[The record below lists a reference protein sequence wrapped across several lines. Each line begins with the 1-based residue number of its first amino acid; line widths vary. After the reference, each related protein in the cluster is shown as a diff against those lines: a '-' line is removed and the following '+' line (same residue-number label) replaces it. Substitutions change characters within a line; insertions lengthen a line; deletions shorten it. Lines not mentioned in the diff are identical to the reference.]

1 MFRHLFKMIWN
12 RKKQNFLL
20 ITEMFV
26 SFMVVFAVFTLL
38 VHNFRNYRQPAG
50 FEYENVWSINANNVR
65 NYTNNDSLM
74 RFHQVLRNQLLSMP
88 EIQTVSWTGNNIP
101 FAMSTR
107 NGTLTHNKMDIRKV
121 NYYTTDDGYKDV
133 LNFQMVEGRWFS
145 REDNGSRDHPVVITA
160 GLKQKLFGDQPA
172 AGQLL
177 GDPSGEGHRRRVV
190 GVIQDVKDKGDYNE
204 AVDGVYE
211 RADTAAYSWLN
222 TILVKVAPG
231 AGGDFEGRLFK
242 TVASAMKDSN
252 VEIEH
257 LSDKR
262 VARNNFSLVPII
274 VLLIVAGFL
283 IGNVA
288 LGLFGVLWYN
298 ISKRKAEIG
307 LRRAIGASSQAVSGQ
322 LVGEA
327 MVISTLALIVG
338 SFFAI
343 QFPLLKLF
351 DLAPSVYL
359 IAWLLAMIFIY
370 ALVVICAFYPGRQA
384 AAIHPA
390 VALHEE

>member
-12 RKKQNFLL
+12 RKKQNLLL
-20 ITEMFV
+20 ITEMLV

-38 VHNFRNYRQPAG
+38 VHNFKNYRQPAG

-74 RFHQVLRNQLLSMP
+74 MFHQVLRNQLLSMP
-88 EIQTVSWTGNNIP
+88 EIEAVSWAGNNIP

-107 NGTLTHNKMDIRKV
+107 NGMLSHNKMDIREV

-133 LNFQMVEGRWFS
+133 LNFQLVEGRWFN
-145 REDNGSRDHPVVITA
+145 RQDNGLRDKPVVITA
-160 GLKQKLFGDQPA
+160 GLKQKLFGDKPA
-172 AGQLL
+172 TGQLI
-177 GDPSGEGHRRRVV
+177 GDPGAESQRRRVV
-190 GVIQDVKDKGDYNE
+190 GVIDNVKDKGDYNA
-204 AVDGVYE
+204 AVDGLYE

-222 TILVKVAPG
+222 TIIVKIAPG
-231 AGGDFEGRLFK
+231 AGADFEGKLFK

-262 VARNNFSLVPII
+262 VSRNNFSLVPMI

-283 IGNVA
+283 IINVA

-307 LRRAIGASSQAVSGQ
+307 LRRAIGASSKSVSGQ

-359 IAWLLAMIFIY
+359 IAWLLAIIFIY
-370 ALVVICAFYPGRQA
+370 ALVVICAFYPGKQA

>member
-50 FEYENVWSINANNVR
+50 FEYENVWSINANNIK
-65 NYTNNDSLM
+65 NYTSNDSLM

-107 NGTLTHNKMDIRKV
+107 NGTLTHNKMDIREV

-133 LNFQMVEGRWFS
+133 LDFQIVEGRWFN
-145 REDNGSRDHPVVITA
+145 REDNGSRDNPVVITA

-172 AGQLL
+172 AGQFL
-177 GDPSGEGHRRRVV
+177 GDPAEGHRRRVV

-231 AGGDFEGRLFK
+231 AGADFEGRLFK

-351 DLAPSVYL
+351 DLSPSVYL